1 MIMTNIY
8 DILKRSEEGPYMKE
22 NDFDMKLFRTATKLV
37 KEYGIKLDRSQIVT
51 GDNKM
56 ADAVFEGGLRLALEM
71 GMFCVSTSRLIQF
84 TEAELRLA
92 LRLAPQEMV
101 VGIGRDSRTLRAR
114 RFGDGYPMT
123 VTGGCP
129 GTPLPEELFLP
140 VMMSYAKE
148 PLIDM
153 LIPGSLTSIEGLEV
167 RTGGP
172 LEVRAC
178 HQEMI
183 WTREALERAGRPG
196 LHIYAAGESSA
207 THLGTL
213 AIANER
219 YMRPSDSHMIPV
231 LSELKTDYDRLIRA
245 VTGHEYPAFM
255 TSLIDPIIGG
265 FGGGAEGAALVLA
278 AAIMLSTAAYNVHM
292 HCLHPIHNR
301 FISVSTKEGM
311 WVDSVVGRGFARN
324 APLAL
329 LADAWT
335 TAGAGT
341 EEILYETAALA
352 IAQECSALHTDSL
365 GATNGVYPNCTGLE
379 CRFYAEVVHAVFNQK
394 LTPEQAN
401 DLVLKL
407 FEKYQHGF
415 ENPNLGK
422 PFPEVY
428 DIKTITP
435 KAEWLE
441 IYQRVKADV
450 AALGVNFLA

>member
-1 MIMTNIY
+1 MINIFEV
-8 DILKRSEEGPYMKE
+8 IRRSEDGPYIKE
-22 NDFDMKLFRTATKLV
+22 GDFDMKLFRTATSLV
-37 KEYGIKLDRSQIVT
+37 KEYGIKFDKSIIVT
-51 GDNKM
+51 GNDKM
-56 ADAVFEGGLRLALEM
+56 ADDVFQASMRLALEM
-71 GMFCVSTSRLIQF
+71 GMYCVSTSRLIQF
-84 TEAELRLA
+84 SEEELRMA
-92 LRLAPQEMV
+92 FRVAPQEMIL
-101 VGIGRDSRTLRAR
+101 GLGRDARTLRAR
-114 RFGDGYPMT
+114 KFGDGYPMI

-140 VMMSYAKE
+140 VMLSYAKE
-148 PLIDM
+148 PLIDI
-153 LIPGSLTSIEGLEV
+153 LIPGSLTSIEGMEV

-178 HQEMI
+178 RQELI
-183 WTREALERAGRPG
+183 WVREALERAGRSG
-196 LHIYAAGESSA
+196 MHIYAAGESSA
-207 THLGTL
+207 TQLGTL

-231 LSELKTDYDRLIRA
+231 LSELKTDNDRLTRV

-265 FGGGAEGAALVLA
+265 FGGGAEGAALVLG
-278 AAIMLSTAAYNVHM
+278 AAILLSQAAYNVHM

-301 FISVSTKEGM
+301 YISVSTKEGM
-311 WVDSVVGRGFARN
+311 WVDSIVGRAFARN

-341 EEILYETAALA
+341 EEVLYETAALA

-365 GATNGVYPNCTGLE
+365 GATNGVYPNCSGLE
-379 CRFYAEVVHAVFNQK
+379 CRFYAEVVHAVFRQK
-394 LTPEQAN
+394 LSPDAAN

-407 FEKYQHGF
+407 YTKYEHGF

-428 DIKTITP
+428 DTKTITP
-435 KAEWLE
+435 NTEWME
-441 IYQRVKADV
+441 IYKRVKADV
-450 AALGVNFLA
+450 ASLGVDFIS